1 MTGDIRVIVA
11 DDHPI
16 VRGGLR
22 ALIDATPGIVLVGE
36 ATDGDAAI
44 DLAMRVR
51 PDVVL
56 MDIAMPGRNGIE
68 ATREIASNGWASAV
82 LILTMFADDESI
94 FAAMRAGARGYLLKD
109 ASHDEMRRA
118 IEAVG
123 GGEAIFG
130 AGVAQRMVGFF
141 ARARELGVQ
150 PFPELTDREREVLEE
165 LAKGAS
171 NATIANRLGIS
182 LKTVR
187 NHVSSILGK
196 LMVVDRAGAIVRARE
211 AGFGTSDERARRP
224 MRPPAAG
231 SDGPEHRGTAVP

>member
-1 MTGDIRVIVA
+1 LTAPIRVIVA

-22 ALIDATPGIVLVGE
+22 ALIEATPGIELLGE
-36 ATDGDAAI
+36 ATNGDEAI
-44 DLAMRVR
+44 DLARRVR

-56 MDIAMPGRNGIE
+56 MDLAMPGRNGIE
-68 ATREIASNGWASAV
+68 ATREIASKGLASAV

-118 IEAVG
+118 IEGVG
-123 GGEAIFG
+123 RGEAIFG

-165 LAKGAS
+165 LAQGVG
-171 NATIANRLGIS
+171 NATIAMRLEIS

-196 LMVVDRAGAIVRARE
+196 LMVVDRAEAIVRARE
-211 AGFGTSDERARRP
+211 AGFGTRDERMRQTRRP
-224 MRPPAAG
+224 
-231 SDGPEHRGTAVP
+231 T